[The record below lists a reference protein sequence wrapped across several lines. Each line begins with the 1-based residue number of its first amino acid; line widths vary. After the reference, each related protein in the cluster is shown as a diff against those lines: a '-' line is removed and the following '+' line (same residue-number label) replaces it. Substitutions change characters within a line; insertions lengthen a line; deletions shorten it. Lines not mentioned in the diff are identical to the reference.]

1 MNKRGQEYVQSE
13 TVEYL
18 LVVAIGITMALMLFT
33 SLKLEKYNNIM
44 AEDMALTLDSVF
56 IPKGDVSL
64 GYDMGSVERNIAFE
78 NGIVKTY
85 IDDAIREENGFIL
98 VDENYNFKTKNQK
111 TKNMNIVKEGN
122 KVEVT

>member
-13 TVEYL
+13 TIEYL
-18 LVVAIGITMALMLFT
+18 LVAAIGITMALMLFT
-33 SLKLEKYNNIM
+33 TLKLEKYNGIM

-78 NGIVKTY
+78 NGVVKTY
-85 IDDAIREENGFIL
+85 IDDAIREKNGFIL
-98 VDENYNFKTKNQK
+98 VDENYDLKTRNQK
-111 TKNMNIVKEGN
+111 TKNMNIEKKEN